1 MDKKNFLLGIICL
14 FVAFTLFVKQEHN
27 LRESLSQQSVAQ
39 EKAPVVTQKSEKVAP
54 APKVAYKATEI
65 RASQLVTLEND
76 FFKVNFSKIGGA
88 IHSVALKKYPAYRD
102 SQTPYVFNQKALL
115 PALTLV
121 DVKQQPILVNFEVTE
136 LKENFIQFKAELSDG
151 TRIVRGYQLPE
162 SNAEN
167 PYIIKNEF
175 LIDQPTEIRSN
186 IGLFLGSMP
195 GTPGDK
201 YGEFLN
207 FCSYDGKNTDAKRI
221 ADFEAGNGFFGIGR
235 HEAQDK
241 MEAQGRFMW
250 GALKNQF
257 FVAIL
262 TPNTPADG
270 YLTYPRKTANE
281 DYIEGILKFD
291 LSAGQ
296 NRVTSTYYVG
306 PKDYILLDKMGQ
318 NQDQLMQFGFFS
330 AVSKLLL
337 MALRGIHSF
346 IPNWGWT
353 IIVLTIII
361 KLLMWPITQAQLRS
375 SKKMNSIQAPLKLIR
390 EKYKNNPQKLQT
402 ETMKL
407 FKENR
412 VNPAAGCLPVFVQIP
427 IFIGLYYMLRTSSEI
442 RFQSFL
448 WIQDLSVPDTIA
460 MLGTFPVN
468 ILPLLMGITM
478 FVQMKLTPTPSMDG
492 MQQKIIM
499 AMPFIFLIFC
509 YNFPAALVLYWT
521 IQNLFTIFQQWL
533 THRYLNDE
541 QPQTVKH

>member
-1 MDKKNFLLGIICL
+1 MDKKNFLLGVICL
-14 FVAFTLFVKQEHN
+14 FAAFTMFVKQERN
-27 LRESLSQQSVAQ
+27 LRESLNQQPIPQ
-39 EKAPVVTQKSEKVAP
+39 EKAPVVKSSPSVASSS
-54 APKVAYKATEI
+54 KIVYKAPEI
-65 RASQLVTLEND
+65 RESQLITLEND
-76 FFKVNFSKIGGA
+76 FIKVNFSKIGGA
-88 IHSVALKKYPAYRD
+88 IHSVALKKYPASRD
-102 SQTPYVFNQKALL
+102 SHTPYVFNRRGLL
-115 PALTLV
+115 PALTLL
-121 DVKQQPILVNFEVTE
+121 DSLQSPILPTFEVTE
-136 LKENFIQFKAELSDG
+136 LKEDFVQFKTELPDG
-151 TRIVRGYQLPE
+151 TRIVRGYRLPE
-162 SNAEN
+162 SNSQN

-175 LIDQPTEIRSN
+175 LVDQPTEIRRT
-186 IGLFLGSMP
+186 IGLFLGAMP

-207 FCSYDGKNTDAKRI
+207 FCSYDGKNTEAKRI

-235 HEAQDK
+235 HEAQEKIESDN
-241 MEAQGRFMW
+241 RLTW

-257 FVAIL
+257 FVAVL
-262 TPNTPADG
+262 TPHVPADG
-270 YLTYPRKTANE
+270 YLAYPRKSKDE
-281 DYIEGILKFD
+281 DYIEGVLKFD
-291 LSAGQ
+291 LSSGQ
-296 NRVTSTYYVG
+296 NRITSTFYVG

-337 MALRGIHSF
+337 MVLRGIHSF
-346 IPNWGWT
+346 LPNWGWT

-361 KLLMWPITQAQLRS
+361 KLLMWPVTQAQLRS
-375 SKKMNSIQAPLKLIR
+375 SKKMNSIQGPLKLIR

-402 ETMKL
+402 ETMRL

-412 VNPAAGCLPVFVQIP
+412 VNPAAGCLPVFIQIP

-460 MLGTFPVN
+460 MLGAFPVN
-468 ILPLLMGITM
+468 ILPILMGITM

-521 IQNLFTIFQQWL
+521 VQNLFTIFQQWL

-541 QPQTVKH
+541 QPQIVKH

>member
-1 MDKKNFLLGIICL
+1 MDKKNFLLGVVCL
-14 FVAFTLFVKQEHN
+14 FVAFTLFVKQERH
-27 LRESLSQQSVAQ
+27 LREAPSQ
-39 EKAPVVTQKSEKVAP
+39 PVVEKKMPLEVTRKSDI
-54 APKVAYKATEI
+54 KASFMGKSPEI
-65 RASQLVTLEND
+65 RESQLVTLEND
-76 FFKVNFSKIGGA
+76 FIKVNFSRIGGA
-88 IHSVALKKYPAYRD
+88 IHSIALKKYPAYRN
-102 SQTPYVFNQKALL
+102 SQAPYVFNQKAWL
-115 PALTLV
+115 PALTLL
-121 DVKQQPILVNFEVTE
+121 DSLPSPILSCFEVTE
-136 LKENFIQFKAELSDG
+136 LKEDFVQFKTDLPDG
-151 TRIVRGYQLPE
+151 TRIVRGYRLPG
-162 SNAEN
+162 SNAQN
-167 PYIIKNEF
+167 PYVLKNEF
-175 LIDQPTEIRSN
+175 LIDQPTEIRHN

-195 GTPGDK
+195 GTSGDK

-207 FCSYDGKNTDAKRI
+207 FCSYDGKDTEIKRV
-221 ADFEAGNGFFGIGR
+221 ADFEAGNGFLGIGR
-235 HEAQDK
+235 HEAQEK
-241 MEAQGRFMW
+241 IESNGRFTW

-257 FVAIL
+257 FVAVL
-262 TPNTPADG
+262 TPHTPADG
-270 YLTYPRKTANE
+270 YLTYPRKNA
-281 DYIEGILKFD
+281 DGDCIEGVLKFD

-337 MALRGIHSF
+337 MALRSIHSVL
-346 IPNWGWT
+346 PNWGWT
-353 IIVLTIII
+353 IIVLTAII
-361 KLLMWPITQAQLRS
+361 KLLMWPVTQAQLRS
-375 SKKMNSIQAPLKLIR
+375 SKKMSSIQEPLKLIR

-442 RFQSFL
+442 RYQSFL

-460 MLGTFPVN
+460 TLGAFPVN

-478 FVQMKLTPTPSMDG
+478 FVQMKITPTPSVDG

-499 AMPFIFLIFC
+499 LMPFIFLVFC

-521 IQNLFTIFQQWL
+521 VQNLFTILQQWL
-533 THRYLNDE
+533 THRYMKDE
-541 QPQTVKH
+541 QPITLKH